1 MNLKTTMTRIKST
14 IQNIL
19 LKVENINA
27 SCTME
32 LPRIKIKNIQG
43 LHKRVIMG
51 WKQTGHVEKLLISNG
66 YF

>member
-1 MNLKTTMTRIKST
+1 MTTRIKST
-14 IQNIL
+14 IQNVL
-19 LKVENINA
+19 LKVEKINA

-32 LPRIKIKNIQG
+32 LPRIKIKNVQG

-51 WKQTGHVEKLLISNG
+51 WKQTVHVEKLLISNG